1 MLFTKQ
7 YSAQIVKD
15 RVREMQ
21 KANNIRNSDL
31 MMEELGIN
39 VNAVRQMTDKKGIG
53 CFALAKIADRLE
65 TSTDYLLGRTDN
77 KEMNITITAAP
88 TISRT
93 GELSTTTTGGI
104 EHITINEDTS
114 ETTEEKEILKM
125 IKSLS
130 AVQKARIILMIDE
143 MKKEGEKNE

>member
-1 MLFTKQ
+1 MTTFERINMVLEDRGIVPAQMMKAIGASAGLFSQWRTG
-7 YSAQIVKD
+7 
-15 RVREMQ
+15 MQ
-21 KANNIRNSDL
+21 KPSA
-31 MMEELGIN
+31 
-39 VNAVRQMTDKKGIG
+39 DKVV
-53 CFALAKIADRLE
+53 KIADYLDC
-65 TSTDYLLGRTDN
+65 SVDYLLGRTDN

-114 ETTEEKEILKM
+114 ETAEEKEILQM

-143 MKKEGEKNE
+143 MTQQKEKTTNTTP

>member
-1 MLFTKQ
+1 MYNSKTINERVADLLKFKPLNQKQ
-7 YSAQIVKD
+7 LLESCD
-15 RVREMQ
+15 L
-21 KANNIRNSDL
+21 NINL
-31 MMEELGIN
+31 LN
-39 VNAVRQMTDKKGIG
+39 KMTDKKGIG

-114 ETTEEKEILKM
+114 ETTEEKEILQM

>member
-114 ETTEEKEILKM
+114 ETAEEKEILQM

-130 AVQKARIILMIDE
+130 AVQKARIILMIYE
-143 MKKEGEKNE
+143 MAKEDKT

>member
-114 ETTEEKEILKM
+114 ETAEEKEILKM